1 MSDLG
6 GEFKSNLE
14 KEIMELLQIK
24 QHYIISYHPQII
36 QCRNLLQLFII

>member
-1 MSDLG
+1 MSDQG

-24 QHYIISYHPQII
+24 QHYITPYHPQVI
-36 QCRNLLQLFII
+36 QCRNLLQLSII